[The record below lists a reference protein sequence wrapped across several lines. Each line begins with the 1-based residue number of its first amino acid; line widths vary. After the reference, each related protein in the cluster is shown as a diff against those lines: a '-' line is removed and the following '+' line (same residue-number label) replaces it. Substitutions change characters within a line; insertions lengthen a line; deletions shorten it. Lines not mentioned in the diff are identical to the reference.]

1 MVDNGLG
8 LTLLPEMAINGGI
21 LANTQI
27 TARPI
32 RSANAARDI
41 ALIWRRNS
49 PRETDF
55 RMMAGILRNAAERQR
70 DARAA

>member
-8 LTLLPEMAINGGI
+8 LTLLPDMAIRGGI
-21 LANTQI
+21 LTNTQI

-32 RSANAARDI
+32 SSIKAHRDI

-55 RMMAGILRNAAERQR
+55 RMMADILRNAATRQR
-70 DARAA
+70 EALAA